1 MYSSKLI
8 EHLPLLKRD
17 PGLQFFF
24 KFPMLQKK
32 KTTKKQSKTRAARFA
47 KFRGNEWMYE
57 KISLKDLF
65 EWEVN
70 LFSLSVI
77 LIALMRAK
85 RIWQTIRLVANLK
98 LDKVSRTFPFL
109 LW

>member
-1 MYSSKLI
+1 MCSSKLI
-8 EHLPLLKRD
+8 EHLSLLKRD
-17 PGLQFFF
+17 PALFLQISNA
-24 KFPMLQKK
+24 PEM
-32 KTTKKQSKTRAARFA
+32 TTNRKTRAARFA